1 AVFPLS
7 MAVPFAG
14 RLVAGW
20 YANLQLG
27 GNFRPARCTNTVH
40 MQGLSSQRIRGRI
53 VTRILQGGHM
63 NLARISG
70 FILALAFT
78 SAFAQELKPEDL
90 VKRVTEDVLAAIKSD
105 KALQAGDR
113 QKALALAEQKVMPHI
128 DFAEATKLAV
138 GRAWSSATP
147 EQQKKLV
154 DEFRAML
161 VRIYSN
167 AIDVYRGQ
175 TMRVQPVNTPAGA
188 TETAVRNQ
196 YIRPGQ
202 PPVSVDYAMRKT
214 PEGWKIYDITV
225 EGMSLVLTYR
235 GEFEQVMRQSGVEGL
250 LKRLAEKNTPPT
262 SRSG

>member
-1 AVFPLS
+1 
-7 MAVPFAG
+7 
-14 RLVAGW
+14 
-20 YANLQLG
+20 
-27 GNFRPARCTNTVH
+27 
-40 MQGLSSQRIRGRI
+40 
-53 VTRILQGGHM
+53 M
-63 NLARISG
+63 NLARVSG
-70 FILALAFT
+70 IILALAF
-78 SAFAQELKPEDL
+78 SAAFAQEMKPEDM
-90 VKRVTEDVLAAIKSD
+90 VRRVTEDVLAAIKSD

-138 GRAWSSATP
+138 GRAWTGATP

-175 TMRVQPVNTPAGA
+175 TMQVQPVSMPAGA
-188 TETAVRNQ
+188 TDVTVRNQ

-202 PPVSVDYAMRKT
+202 PPVHVDYAMRKT
-214 PEGWKIYDITV
+214 PQGWKIYDINV

-235 GEFEQVMRQSGVEGL
+235 SEFEQVTRQSGVEGL
-250 LKRLAEKNTPPT
+250 LKRLAEKNTPPA